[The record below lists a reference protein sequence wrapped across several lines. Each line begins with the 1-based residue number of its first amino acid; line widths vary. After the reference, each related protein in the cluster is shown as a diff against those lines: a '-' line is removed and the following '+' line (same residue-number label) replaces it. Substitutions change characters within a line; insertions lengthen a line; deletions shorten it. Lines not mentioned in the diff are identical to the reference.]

1 MISIV
6 EIKNNQF
13 VYPIF
18 KNGRTSIVNYAKE
31 NKCRYLFDKQI
42 NRVDNIIIFL
52 RDPKERFISGVH
64 SFIEIEK
71 KNNYGE
77 LDYDSVL
84 FLIEKHNFLN
94 EHFESQIVW
103 LKKLYKFYKKDVE
116 FYNVSQINDFIP
128 NRDRPAIPDLSD
140 EQKQKIE
147 KIIPD
152 LKKDYALLELFENKR
167 TNLENVINNANL
179 S

>member
-1 MISIV
+1 MISII
-6 EIKNNQF
+6 EIKKNQF

-31 NKCRYLFDKQI
+31 NKCRYLFNKQI

-71 KNNYGE
+71 KNKYE
-77 LDYDSVL
+77 KLDYDSVL
-84 FLIEKHNFLN
+84 FLIEKHNFIN

-103 LKKLYKFYKKDVE
+103 LKKLYKFYKKNVE
-116 FYNVSQINDFIP
+116 FYNVSQINNFIP
-128 NRDRPAIPDLSD
+128 NHDKPTIPAINN

-147 KIIPD
+147 KIIPN
-152 LKKDYALLELFENKR
+152 LEKDYKLIELFENKK
-167 TNLENVINNANL
+167 TNLGDVINNANL